1 MKVIRTPR
9 SVDLDITNRCN
20 LRCRYCY
27 HFSGPG
33 DVDQDLS
40 TEEWLR
46 FFQELNRCAVMN
58 ATLAGGEPFIRKD
71 LKQLIKGIV
80 ANRMRFN
87 ILSNGT
93 LITDDMARFL
103 FSTGRCNG
111 VQVSIDGSKP
121 ETHDTCRGEG
131 NFNRA
136 VEGIRCLKKNRV
148 PVQVR
153 VTIHRHNVS
162 DLVAIAELLLEEI
175 GLPGFSTNAAS
186 YMGLCRQNV
195 DQVGLSVDDR
205 TLAMETLLKLNRK
218 YNNRISAQAGPLA
231 EATMWTEMEQAR
243 QKRANSI
250 PMRGRLTACGC
261 VMDKIAVRSDGAIVP
276 CTMLSHIELGRIN
289 RDNLEEIW
297 QNHPEM
303 KKMRERRNIPLN
315 DFEFCRGCPYINYC
329 TGNCPGLAYA
339 IVGNVNHP
347 SPDACLKR
355 FLEDGGKLPRIQ
367 ETELNVNC

>member
-40 TEEWLR
+40 KEEWLR
-46 FFQELNRCAVMN
+46 FFQELNRCAVMDV
-58 ATLAGGEPFIRKD
+58 TLAGGEPFFRKD
-71 LKQLIKGIV
+71 LKQLVKSIV

-93 LITDDMARFL
+93 LITDDMASFL

-121 ETHDTCRGEG
+121 ETHDACRGKG

-136 VEGIRCLKKNRV
+136 IDGIWCLKKNKV

-162 DLVAIAELLLEEI
+162 DLEAIAKLLLEEI

-195 DQVGLSVDDR
+195 DQVGLSVEDR
-205 TLAMETLLKLNRK
+205 TLAMETLLKLNST
-218 YNNRISAQAGPLA
+218 YDNRINAQAGPLA
-231 EATMWTEMEQAR
+231 EATMWAEMEDTR
-243 QKRANSI
+243 QNGVSRI
-250 PMRGRLTACGC
+250 PTRGSLTACGC
-261 VMDKIAVRSDGAIVP
+261 VMDKIAVRADGTIVP

-289 RDNLEEIW
+289 RDDLEEIW
-297 QNHPEM
+297 QYHPEM
-303 KKMRERRNIPLN
+303 KKIRERRNIPLSG
-315 DFEFCRGCPYINYC
+315 FEFCKGCQYINYC
-329 TGNCPGLAYA
+329 TGNCPGLAYT
-339 IVGNVNHP
+339 ITGKVNHP

-355 FLEDGGKLPRIQ
+355 FLEDGGKLPDTI
-367 ETELNVNC
+367 

>member
-1 MKVIRTPR
+1 MKIIRTPR

-33 DVDQDLS
+33 DVDQDLPK
-40 TEEWLR
+40 EEWLR

-58 ATLAGGEPFIRKD
+58 VTLAGGEPFFRKD
-71 LKQLIKGIV
+71 LKQLIEGIV
-80 ANRMRFN
+80 VNRMRFN

-93 LITDDMARFL
+93 LITDDMAKFL
-103 FSTGRCNG
+103 FSTGRCDG

-121 ETHDTCRGEG
+121 ETHDACRGKG
-131 NFNRA
+131 NFNKA
-136 VEGIRCLKKNRV
+136 IEGIRCLKKNNV

-153 VTIHRHNVS
+153 VTIHRYNVS
-162 DLVAIAELLLEEI
+162 DLEAIAKLLLKEI

-195 DQVGLSVDDR
+195 DRVGLSVEDR

-218 YNNRISAQAGPLA
+218 YDNRISAQAGPLA
-231 EATMWTEMEQAR
+231 EAVMWVEMEQAR
-243 QKRANSI
+243 QKGVSSI
-250 PMRGRLTACGC
+250 PMGGSLTACGC
-261 VMDKIAVRSDGAIVP
+261 VMDKIAVRADGALVP

-289 RDNLEEIW
+289 RDDLKEIW

-315 DFEFCRGCPYINYC
+315 DFEFCRECQYINYC
-329 TGNCPGLAYA
+329 TGNCPGLAYT
-339 IVGNVNHP
+339 ILGKVDHP
-347 SPDACLKR
+347 SPDACLKH
-355 FLEDGGKLPRIQ
+355 FLDDGGRLPDY
-367 ETELNVNC
+367 L

>member
-40 TEEWLR
+40 KEEWLQ
-46 FFQELNRCAVMN
+46 FFQELNRCAVMDV
-58 ATLAGGEPFIRKD
+58 TLAGGEPFFRKD
-71 LKQLIKGIV
+71 LKQLVKGIV

-93 LITDDMARFL
+93 LITDDMANFL
-103 FSTGRCNG
+103 SSTGRCNG

-121 ETHDTCRGEG
+121 ETHDACRGKG

-136 VEGIRCLKKNRV
+136 IDGIWCLKKNNV

-162 DLVAIAELLLEEI
+162 DLEAIAKLLLKEI

-195 DQVGLSVDDR
+195 DQVGLSVEDR
-205 TLAMETLLKLNRK
+205 ILAMETLLKLNRK
-218 YNNRISAQAGPLA
+218 YDNRINAQAGPLA
-231 EATMWTEMEQAR
+231 EATMWTEMEEAR
-243 QKRANSI
+243 KGVSSI
-250 PMRGRLTACGC
+250 PMRGSLTACGC
-261 VMDKIAVRSDGAIVP
+261 VMNKIAVRSDGTIVP
-276 CTMLSHIELGRIN
+276 CIMLSHIELGRIN
-289 RDNLEEIW
+289 KDDLEEIW
-297 QNHPEM
+297 QHHPEM
-303 KKMRERRNIPLN
+303 KKIRERRDIPLSG
-315 DFEFCRGCPYINYC
+315 FEFCKGCQYINYC
-329 TGNCPGLAYA
+329 TGNCPGLAYTLT
-339 IVGNVNHP
+339 GKVNHP

-355 FLEDGGKLPRIQ
+355 FLEDGGKLPDTI
-367 ETELNVNC
+367 